1 MVLHAQDIADKF
13 NRANSNTV
21 GGGWGET
28 ETGAAGAAVDG
39 SELRLQEPSN
49 NAGREFVSQATPG
62 SYSTTLN
69 QNNCV
74 LTWAFNMRQ
83 TRTDPSG
90 FDASN
95 YGVAVVL
102 AGSASDLT
110 TGQGYAVVLGQ
121 SGGTDAIRLV
131 RYNGGLDLNSNL
143 TNIVS
148 ASDFGA
154 NYLDVRVTYTPST
167 DTWQLFY
174 RDNGANVLFGQ
185 QASWSNPLTA
195 STSAGSAVDATY
207 TGTALGQIGVL
218 WNHGNVDGDFARVDN
233 FYVPSGRPSLPV
245 ITPSSA
251 TICNGG
257 SVGLSAASTS
267 TSLTRVTVNSSGGPA
282 TVTGGPVNATIYP
295 WTTAVSGLPTSG
307 VTLESVTINGV
318 GHTYPDDID
327 ILLQSP
333 TGTNVILMSDA
344 GDADDITG
352 RTFTFMDGSPAATD
366 NPPFGS
372 TLASGLYAPTNYGT
386 PDDWPTAPGP
396 GSFTQTTPLLSLF
409 TGNLN
414 GDWDLLIRD
423 DAGGDNGTFGSWSLT
438 FTYTSTVSYTW
449 TPATGLSSTTTAA
462 TTASP
467 TSTQVYTVTAAHSAN
482 ACTQSANVTVTVVD
496 PPTTATVGG
505 PQTVCELGTTT
516 GLGGNTPG
524 VGTGAWS
531 VVSGGSGT
539 FSNNTDPDATFTHTG
554 GAGPVVVRWTISTS
568 APCPPSTADVSITIT
583 PAPTTATVGGSQT
596 VCENGT
602 TAGLGGNTPVNGT
615 GAWSVVSGG
624 TGSFSNAADPNA
636 TFTHAAGAGPV
647 VVRWTISN
655 APCTPSTADVS
666 ITITPSPTTSAAGSD
681 QSICNQP
688 GTATMAANAP
698 GIGTG
703 LWSQVSG
710 PAATIT
716 TPASPTTTIT
726 GMTTPGSYV
735 FRWTISNAPCTASE
749 DDVTITT
756 AVCAYYSRATG
767 NVTDP
772 IWSDTPTGTAGAATF
787 GSAVS
792 MVVQSPDVVTN
803 DANTTVNDLTVD
815 AGGELVLAASVF
827 LAADGDAVDINGDLT
842 ADDNSLLVLSPSV
855 ASTFDL
861 ASATSL
867 WDLTI
872 DADVSTTL
880 TGALSIRGS
889 LDLLDG
895 DFDCT
900 ANQVTLASGAGYTG
914 RLGPVAATAD
924 YLGNMRIERYRPA
937 GLTNWMLLGSP
948 ISSRNVVHWQDDFI
962 TAGYPGSQFPNFDDP
977 VGSNILWPSVRWYD
991 ETDPGAGNDDGMQG
1005 VSSNLQPLSAGQGF
1019 AVWAGSGLVNTTA
1032 FTIDL
1037 QNNVPVIASTPV
1049 TLPMSYT
1056 NTGNASVD
1064 GWNLVSNPLPSPIAF
1079 DQIVRGADVGDFV
1092 TFYNP
1097 ANGNTAV
1104 WDISLNA
1111 GTNGGTNTIQSMQG
1125 FFLKATGSLVTTTV
1139 DESAKV
1145 NDNAGGMFGLTGEPA
1160 AHLRLRIASDL
1171 NTFSDEA
1178 IVVFSEGQPAL
1189 DADDAEKF
1197 VLAHDSAPQIAT
1209 LSDGIQLAMN
1219 AYGNADAGASLPL
1232 RVNVGVTG
1240 EHTISAIEVGG
1251 LELSC
1256 LAIEDLE
1263 TGAMVSLLG
1272 GQGYTFTMDA
1282 AADPAIA
1289 RFILHINNGPVA
1301 SFTADNST
1309 VTVGQPVQFTAAG
1322 TTGSYAWSF
1331 GDGNQSTEQ
1340 NPQHAYAAAGS
1351 YTVTLTTDD
1360 GVCSSSAIGEVTV
1373 ELSTSVAA
1381 ASKAEHRAWAA
1392 PQGIVVE
1399 HAFTGKAAVTVELLD
1414 ATGRIAYTGRMN
1426 ANRQVLPSAQLANG
1440 AWFVRLDNGSE
1451 RVTLRVPL
1459 AR

>member
-1 MVLHAQDIADKF
+1 MVLHAQDIADQF

-21 GGGWGET
+21 GGGWTET
-28 ETGAAGAAVDG
+28 ETGAGGASIAANM
-39 SELRLQEPSN
+39 LHLQETSN
-49 NAGREFVSQATPG
+49 ATGRQYVSRTTPG
-62 SYSTTLN
+62 SYNTTLN
-69 QNNCV
+69 QNGCTM
-74 LTWAFNMRQ
+74 TWAFNMRQ
-83 TRTDPSG
+83 SESQSELSG
-90 FDASN
+90 FDSGDD
-95 YGVAVVL
+95 GVAVVL
-102 AGSASDLT
+102 AGSSATLT
-110 TGQGYAVVLGQ
+110 TGTGYAVVLGQ
-121 SGGTDAIRLV
+121 AGNTDRLRLV
-131 RYNGGLDLNSNL
+131 RYNGGLDADANL
-143 TNIVS
+143 TDII
-148 ASDFGA
+148 ATSDFD
-154 NYLDVRVTYTPST
+154 NDYLDVRVTYEPST
-167 DTWQLFY
+167 DTWSLFY
-174 RDNGANVLFGQ
+174 RNNGNTLF
-185 QASWSNPLTA
+185 SDPLTA
-195 STSAGSAVDATY
+195 GTAGGSAVDNTY
-207 TGTALGQIGVL
+207 TGTSLPIIGAL
-218 WNHGNVDGDFARVDN
+218 WNHDGDNGEDADIDN
-233 FYVPSGRPSLPV
+233 FFIPGGLPTVPTMSPSAP
-245 ITPSSA
+245 
-251 TICNGG
+251 TICGG
-257 SVGLSAASTS
+257 SGQSITASASSST
-267 TSLTRVTVNSSGGPA
+267 LTRVTFSSSGGPS
-282 TVTGGPVNATIYP
+282 TVSTSGANNGSVYP
-295 WTTAVSGLPTSG
+295 WTVNVSGVPASG
-307 VTLESVTINGV
+307 VVVESVTLNGV
-318 GHTYPDDID
+318 THTYPDDLD

-344 GDADDITG
+344 GGDPNISGNTY
-352 RTFTFMDGSPAATD
+352 TFMDDSPAMSDAGI
-366 NPPFGS
+366 NN
-372 TLASGLYAPTNYGT
+372 SGMYRPTNYGT

-396 GSFTQTTPLLSLF
+396 GSFTQATPTLALF
-409 TGNLN
+409 GGDLN

-423 DAGGDNGTFGSWSLT
+423 DANIDGGQVGSWSITL
-438 FTYTSTVSYTW
+438 TYTSTVAYTW
-449 TPATGLSSTTTAA
+449 APATGLSA
-462 TTASP
+462 TMGATVTASP
-467 TSTQVYTVTAAHSAN
+467 TSTQAYTVTASHSGN
-482 ACTQSANVTVTVVD
+482 GCTSVGNVTVTVVD

-531 VVSGGSGT
+531 VVSGGTGT
-539 FSNNTDPDATFTHTG
+539 FSSNTDPDATFTHTG

-568 APCPPSTADVSITIT
+568 SPCPPSTADVSITIT
-583 PAPTTATVGGSQT
+583 PTPTTATVGGSQT
-596 VCENGT
+596 ICEGGT
-602 TAGLGGNTPVNGT
+602 TVGLGGNTPVNGT
-615 GAWSVVSGG
+615 GAWTVVSGG

-703 LWSQVSG
+703 VWSQVSG

-787 GSAVS
+787 GSTVS

-815 AGGELVLAASVF
+815 AGGELVLAGSVF

-842 ADDNSLLVLSPSV
+842 ANDNSLLVLSPSV

-861 ASATSL
+861 TNATSL

-900 ANQVTLASGAGYTG
+900 ANQVTLASGVGYTG

-948 ISSRNVVHWQDDFI
+948 LQSRTVNHWQDDFI

-977 VGSNILWPSVRWYD
+977 VGSNILWPSIRWYD
-991 ETDPGAGNDDGMQG
+991 ETNTGAGSNDGLQG
-1005 VSSNLQPLSAGQGF
+1005 VSSNAQPLTIGQGF
-1019 AVWAGSGLVNTTA
+1019 AVWAGSGLVNTSA
-1032 FTIDL
+1032 FQVDL

-1197 VLAHDSAPQIAT
+1197 VLAHDAAPQIAT

-1251 LELSC
+1251 LDLSC

-1331 GDGNQSTEQ
+1331 GDGNLSTVQ
-1340 NPQHAYAAAGS
+1340 NPQHAYAAAGI

-1360 GVCSSSAIGEVTV
+1360 GVCSSSASDEVTV

-1381 ASKAEHRAWAA
+1381 ATKAEHRAWAT

-1414 ATGRIAYTGRMN
+1414 ATGRVAFTGRMH
-1426 ANRQVLPSAQLANG
+1426 ASRQVLPSDQLANG
-1440 AWFVRLDNGSE
+1440 AWFVRLDNGTE